1 MTTSYN
7 GLFDQRQGNAPA
19 VVRIEI
25 PIIQRDYA
33 QGRDSEA
40 VARIRAQF
48 LDAIHN
54 AVTNDGSPLS
64 LDFIYGDVI
73 DGTLRP
79 LDGQQRLTTLF
90 LLHWYL
96 AWRADRLEQE
106 QGWKRFEYATRP
118 SARRFCACL
127 VVSTPPADARLRE
140 WFEDQHWFLY
150 SWQHDPTIQ
159 SMLRMLEAIHE
170 RFTKDEGFTKAD
182 CVKAWNRLVDRE
194 NPAISFQLLP
204 IENMGL
210 TEDLYIKMNSRGKP
224 LTPFENFKARFEQ
237 ILEVSCPER
246 IEEFALKVDG
256 VWADLLWRFRR
267 GTENSVDDAFLH
279 YFQFI
284 TDVCEWRNGR
294 IPADDIESLAE
305 RVYGSGNPNARA
317 HLDFL
322 IQSFDTWVG
331 IDTAAVFAQ
340 TFSHPPAQGDNAPP
354 DTVVLFGI
362 PPGGSVDLFAE
373 CCQGRV
379 HRSWPKTLLLY
390 AVLIHRQHQHTPEF
404 LRRVRILRNLIE
416 ASGNELRAERMPNLL
431 KDTRYLIEADAE
443 HLNLL
448 DIKSFNQAQVAD
460 EQQKVQFLEQTP
472 DLKDALFH
480 LEDHT
485 LLRGALAA
493 FEFDAQVFEKRA
505 NAFHAVFANQA
516 VLPVLTGA
524 LLAVGNYSRRIDRN
538 RFSKF
543 GSGVTLA
550 QWRTEILTG
559 SSRAV
564 LTPVRRSLGRLLDVV
579 AQGNGDV
586 GLALKDFTQNWL
598 NNFDAAQGLDW
609 RWYFVKYPEM
619 RAGRSG
625 VYAHATRAMDY
636 DMCMLD
642 RQTMAGY
649 YRDPYLSAIRVQSTV
664 PDDAVTGTVWQD
676 RVNGPWFA
684 GYETEERWMR
694 LTNSGTQMR
703 CVNSGLQLRAPQ
715 NEDDAAKFWEVCIDH
730 EVNADGLLRIPQVQ
744 VNGHSL
750 DTVDRVQRG
759 ADLLRALVQK
769 GL

>member
-7 GLFDQRQGNAPA
+7 GLFNQPQGNAPA

-54 AVTNDGSPLS
+54 AVTNKGSPLS

-118 SARRFCACL
+118 SARRFCECL
-127 VVSTPPADARLRE
+127 VESTPPADARLRA

-170 RFTKDEGFTKAD
+170 RFATAD
-182 CVKAWNRLVDRE
+182 CVAAWNRLVRPQ

-246 IEEFALKVDG
+246 VEGFALKVDG

-267 GTENSVDDAFLH
+267 RTENSVDEAFLH

-284 TDVCEWRNGR
+284 SDVCEWRDGR

-305 RVYGSGNPNARA
+305 RVYGPGNPNALA

-322 IQSFDTWVG
+322 IKSFDTWVG
-331 IDTAAVFAQ
+331 IDTSAVFAQ

-362 PPGGSVDLFAE
+362 PPDGSVDLFAE

-390 AVLIHRQHQHTPEF
+390 AVLLHRPHQHTPEF

-416 ASGNELRAERMPNLL
+416 ASGNELRADRMPNLL

-460 EQQKVQFLEQTP
+460 EQLKVQFLEQTP
-472 DLKDALFH
+472 DLKDVLFR

-493 FEFDAQVFEKRA
+493 FEFDATVFEKLA
-505 NAFHAVFANQA
+505 NAFHAVFATPA

-524 LLAVGNYSRRIDRN
+524 LLAAGDYSRRIDLN

-543 GSGVTLA
+543 GSGVILA

-564 LTPVRRSLGRLLDVV
+564 LTPIRRSLGHLLDVV

-586 GLALKDFTQNWL
+586 VLALKDFTQNWL

-636 DMCMLD
+636 EMCMLD
-642 RQTMAGY
+642 RQTMASY

-694 LTNSGTQMR
+694 LTNSGTRMR